1 MFETFRTRIYSAPPV
16 IDQLAD
22 GLRSGFMVTGTG
34 IWLGERERA
43 GVLEVVADETEIA
56 RLISRASELAT
67 RAGEDSILA
76 TVMQLNATIITSTG
90 ERLPVIGSI
99 LETIR

>member
-1 MFETFRTRIYSAPPV
+1 MFETLRVRIYSAPSV

-34 IWLGERERA
+34 IWLGDREPSS
-43 GVLEVVADETEIA
+43 VIELVADGSEIERVIA
-56 RLISRASELAT
+56 QASQLAT
-67 RAGEDSILA
+67 RADENSILA
-76 TVMQLNATIITSTG
+76 TVTELNAALITQTG